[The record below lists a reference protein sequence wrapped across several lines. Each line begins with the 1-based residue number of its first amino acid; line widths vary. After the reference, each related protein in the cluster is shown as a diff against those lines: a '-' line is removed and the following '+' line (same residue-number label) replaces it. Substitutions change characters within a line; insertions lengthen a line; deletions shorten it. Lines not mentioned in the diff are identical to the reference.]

1 MINKKIIIST
11 LLIALLT
18 LTVVVAAESLTAS
31 ENDSF
36 YFYSDSSPASQ
47 SGYHAAI
54 VIDGTPYYL
63 SSTKCKEIADHS
75 TTFKEKLNEPH
86 TTDSEIKLDNSLQ
99 FTWKTGKVGMNNEA
113 HIVETITF

>member
-18 LTVVVAAESLTAS
+18 LTVVVATESLTAS
-31 ENDSF
+31 EKDSF
-36 YFYSDSSPASQ
+36 YFYSDNSPASQ

-63 SSTKCKEIADHS
+63 NKEQCKEIADHS

-86 TTDSEIKLDNSLQ
+86 NTDSEIKIDNHLQ
-99 FTWKTGKVGMNNEA
+99 FTWKTGKVGLNNEA
-113 HIVETITF
+113 HIVDKITF